1 MVVEGVEG
9 VDTASTRVR
18 REAPGVQVAAGREG
32 QGRQTVQMGLL
43 ELQIP
48 EVEVVELV
56 RRRIVVK

>member
-1 MVVEGVEG
+1 MVVEVVEV

-18 REAPGVQVAAGREG
+18 RAAPVVQVAAVREV
-32 QGRQTVQMGLL
+32 QVRQPVQMGLL